1 MSQNLFE
8 PRRPVKETAPAAE
21 TYRPTPPGQEPTWVR
36 IYWNTLR
43 AFLRRRLG
51 MGSIASRPP
60 EGDPGRSRRLLILVV
75 ASTALAAV
83 AVVAVVFATAGK
95 EGNGSARGNG
105 SADEPGGQDGR
116 PSPAVREDLARWA
129 TEHIGTGQVIAC
141 DAAVCGALGA
151 AGFPDTSLVRI
162 KESAGELQSADV
174 VALTTTLRARLG
186 TAVDEI
192 TAPRPFAAFG
202 RGAGAAE
209 LYAVAHE
216 GRAAYA
222 GRTAADLAERRDAG
236 QALLA
241 NESLTFSGPA
251 LALLSEG
258 LVDMRVCTLLAAL
271 GGEHT
276 LGISS
281 FGDAAPGAADT
292 VARAGLEIETVD
304 SVGAAGDAEPATAL
318 RALIAAQRPP
328 YLPLD
333 TAVRPSAGGRSAI
346 LTVRYAQPAALDT
359 TSAESDR
366 ASQDDQTAPTS

>member
-60 EGDPGRSRRLLILVV
+60 EGGPGRSRRPRILALIV
-75 ASTALAAV
+75 AGAALATV
-83 AVVAVVFATAGK
+83 AVVLATAGG
-95 EGNGSARGNG
+95 EDNNSPRGSG
-105 SADEPGGQDGR
+105 SADGPGGPDGSA
-116 PSPAVREDLARWA
+116 SPAVREDLARWA

-141 DAAVCGALGA
+141 DAAVCGSLAA

-202 RGAGAAE
+202 PGAGAAE

-222 GRTAADLAERRDAG
+222 SRAAADLAERREAG
-236 QALLA
+236 EALLA

-251 LALLSEG
+251 RALLSEG
-258 LVDMRVCTLLAAL
+258 LVDMRACTLLAAL

-281 FGDAAPGAADT
+281 FGDAAPGAENT

-304 SVGAAGDAEPATAL
+304 SVGAAGDAEPAIAL

-359 TSAESDR
+359 TSAESDG